1 MTLSRPSE
9 SRPLPVRLTEI
20 RPEVRY
26 SAAQRIAREVPADGA
41 ACLFAALHP
50 SDTTYW
56 VELDAMPILRSV
68 AA

>member
-1 MTLSRPSE
+1 MTLTVPSFD
-9 SRPLPVRLTEI
+9 RPLPVRLTQI

-26 SAAQRIAREVPADGA
+26 RAAQQIAERSPGDGPE
-41 ACLFAALHP
+41 CLFAALHP

-56 VELDAMPILRSV
+56 IALDAWPILRSV